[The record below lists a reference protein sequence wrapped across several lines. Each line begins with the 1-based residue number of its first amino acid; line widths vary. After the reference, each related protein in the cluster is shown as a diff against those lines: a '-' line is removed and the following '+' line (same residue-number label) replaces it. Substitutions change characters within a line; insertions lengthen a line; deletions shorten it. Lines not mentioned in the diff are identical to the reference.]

1 MLDEKSTRNELVLAV
16 LQSSLV
22 TRREFVAALAA
33 MSFVTRKGFADDL
46 PYAASVAG
54 IELPHTPLC
63 LKAYSLCRSNAP
75 EFLLNHS
82 LRTYLFGALHAAHHG
97 QVFHG
102 ETAFVASVLHD
113 CGLLRKFASKAHSF
127 EVDGADSA
135 ERFAKEQGMSAADV
149 KIVWNAIVMHDMSFS
164 VATHQSPEATLV
176 AAGAAADV
184 LGPDEDMI
192 APAAT
197 KEVVAAFP
205 RLQFKREFV
214 ALLVD
219 HCNRKPGAQTATWLE
234 GFCRQHS
241 TSPLVADGTESAIRN
256 APFAE

>member
-1 MLDEKSTRNELVLAV
+1 MDEKPPRDVLVPEV

-22 TRREFVAALAA
+22 TRRQFVAGLAA
-33 MSFVTRKGFADDL
+33 LSFGMRRGFTEDS

-54 IELPHTPLC
+54 IALPHTPLC

-97 QVFHG
+97 QAFHA

-113 CGLLRKFASKAHSF
+113 CGLLRKFASKTHSF
-127 EVDGADSA
+127 EVDGADNA

-149 KIVWNAIVMHDMSFS
+149 KTVWNAIVMHDMSFS

-197 KEVVAAFP
+197 TEVVAAFP
-205 RLQFKREFV
+205 RLHFKREFT

-241 TSPLVADGTESAIRN
+241 AAAPVSGTESAIRD